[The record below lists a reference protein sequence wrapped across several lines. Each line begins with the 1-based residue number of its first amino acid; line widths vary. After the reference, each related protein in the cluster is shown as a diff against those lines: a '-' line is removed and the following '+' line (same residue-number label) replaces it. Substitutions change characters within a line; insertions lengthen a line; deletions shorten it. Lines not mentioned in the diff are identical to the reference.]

1 MNISVEQNQNYQIKT
16 VVAMRKSSLLLNKH
30 QTITTRLTN
39 LLKCNHPILLP
50 GMSWISTPPL
60 VSAVSNA
67 GGCGILA
74 TGPLSPSETRVSI
87 QQIRT
92 KLNLDTNPFG
102 VGITLLMPGASEN
115 LKIAVEEKVPVINIS
130 LGKPPSDVVDQV
142 HSYGGKIIS
151 TVTQVKHG
159 EQALNAGADA
169 LMVTGHE
176 AAAHGGAVTS
186 LVLIPSLVQ
195 QFPTTPIIAA
205 GGFATG
211 SGLLAA
217 LSLGADGVAM
227 GTRLAITKESPL
239 HSHVKQTLAHP
250 DQTVFDTIY
259 GRNFDGIPA
268 RVLSTPKAQQQM
280 KSPPKFPT
288 IFYRAF
294 QAAIKLNIPLW
305 RVIPGL
311 IQQWDKM
318 YTIAQFGAATQ
329 ALEAATISGD
339 LDKNGVQF
347 VGQCM
352 GLIQNEPLVQDLIQQ
367 IIQDAIKQHELNNV
381 QINI

>member
-1 MNISVEQNQNYQIKT
+1 MK
-16 VVAMRKSSLLLNKH
+16 KSSVLFNKNKK
-30 QTITTRLTN
+30 ITTRLTK
-39 LLKCNHPILLP
+39 LLKCEHPILLP

-74 TGPLSPSETRVSI
+74 TGPLSPSETRISI
-87 QQIRT
+87 QQIRSN
-92 KLNLDTNPFG
+92 LNLDSNPFG
-102 VGITLLMPGASEN
+102 VGITLLMPGASDN
-115 LKIAVEEKVPVINIS
+115 LKIAVDEKVPVINIS
-130 LGKPPSDVVDQV
+130 LGKPPSDIVDQI

-151 TVTQVKHG
+151 TVTQMKHA
-159 EQALNAGADA
+159 EQALYSGADA

-176 AAAHGGAVTS
+176 AAAHGGEVTS

-227 GTRLAITKESPL
+227 GTRLAITRESPL
-239 HSHVKQTLAHP
+239 HSHIKQTLAHP

-280 KSPPKFPT
+280 KSPPILPI

-294 QAAIKLNIPLW
+294 QAANKLNISLW
-305 RVIPGL
+305 KVIPGL
-311 IQQWDKM
+311 LQQWDKM
-318 YTIAQFGAATQ
+318 YIIAQFGAATQ
-329 ALEAATISGD
+329 ALEAATIAGD
-339 LDKNGVQF
+339 LEKNGVQF

-352 GLIQNEPLVQDLIQQ
+352 GLIQNEPFVHDLMQQ
-367 IIQDAIKQHELNNV
+367 IIQDAIQQHELNNA
-381 QINI
+381 QINIGGG